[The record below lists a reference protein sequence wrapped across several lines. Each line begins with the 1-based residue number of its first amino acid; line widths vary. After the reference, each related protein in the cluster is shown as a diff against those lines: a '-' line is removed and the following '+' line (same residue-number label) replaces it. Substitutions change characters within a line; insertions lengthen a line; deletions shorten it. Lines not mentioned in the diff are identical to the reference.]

1 MFDPL
6 PDDLARAI
14 DVARTELGPFARL
27 FYCAETG
34 STNDVALR
42 LAGEGAPEG
51 TGVLA
56 GVQRQGRGRR
66 GHEWWSPPGAG
77 LYLSVVIR
85 PPADPGIQPLVTLAA
100 GVAAAESLLAT
111 TGLPVELKWPNDLVI
126 GSPWRKLGGILTEGV
141 TTGGA
146 LSALVVGIGINLV
159 DRPVPPPLEAT
170 ATSVEAEL
178 GRRCDRPALLTTL
191 LGRLRLAAALVHE
204 GGRGAIIERWRWF
217 ARSGLGGDVRWHD
230 AEGEHR
236 GVARDVDDDGALLV
250 SREGVVVRVVAGD
263 VIWEGLSGA

>member
-1 MFDPL
+1 FPIWCRSCGFLCLLFRFFFSSRRRHTRFSRDWSS
-6 PDDLARAI
+6 DVCSSDL
-14 DVARTELGPFARL
+14 
-27 FYCAETG
+27 
-34 STNDVALR
+34 
-42 LAGEGAPEG
+42 
-51 TGVLA
+51 
-56 GVQRQGRGRR
+56 
-66 GHEWWSPPGAG
+66 
-77 LYLSVVIR
+77 
-85 PPADPGIQPLVTLAA
+85 
-100 GVAAAESLLAT
+100 
-111 TGLPVELKWPNDLVI
+111 
-126 GSPWRKLGGILTEGV
+126 V

-191 LGRLRLAAALVHE
+191 LGRLRLAVGLVHE

-217 ARSGLGGDVRWHD
+217 ARSGLGGVVRWHD
-230 AEGEHR
+230 AEGAHR